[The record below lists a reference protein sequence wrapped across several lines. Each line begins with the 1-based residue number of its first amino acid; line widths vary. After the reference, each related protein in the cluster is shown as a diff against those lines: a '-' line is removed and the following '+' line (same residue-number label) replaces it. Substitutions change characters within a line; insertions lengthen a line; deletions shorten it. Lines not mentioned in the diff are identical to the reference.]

1 MPNILGQIDNK
12 FLITKKKRCYINR
25 CFISDSESEKTYEKQ
40 TQLALDNNNYSIIK
54 IPVISHKLHFLHT
67 RNTLAS
73 KVMESEVNF

>member
-1 MPNILGQIDNK
+1 MML
-12 FLITKKKRCYINR
+12 LYRYIIK
-25 CFISDSESEKTYEKQ
+25 CFISEKTYEKQ
-40 TQLALDNNNYSIIK
+40 TQLASDNNNYSIIK